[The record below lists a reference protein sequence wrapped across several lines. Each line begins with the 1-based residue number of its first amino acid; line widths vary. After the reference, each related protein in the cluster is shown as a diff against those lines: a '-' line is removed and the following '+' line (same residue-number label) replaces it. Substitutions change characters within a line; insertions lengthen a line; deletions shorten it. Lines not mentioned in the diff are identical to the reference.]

1 MVIAREDVAGDKRLV
16 GYVVPAAGQ
25 KVNAAELRDWVKER
39 LPEYMVPVAWV
50 EMSSLPLSP
59 NGKVDRKNLPAPD
72 YERPELAGEYQ
83 GARTP
88 TEEVMA
94 GIWAEVLRLDQVG
107 VKDDFFA
114 LGGHSLLAT
123 QVVSRIRNAF
133 QVELPLRALFEA
145 PTVAG
150 LAERVE
156 RMQREQYG
164 LLAPPIVSVPRNQR
178 LPLSFAQQRLWFL
191 DQVEPNNPLYNIP
204 RAIRLIGPF
213 NVAAMESAL
222 NGIVE
227 RHEILRTT
235 YQAEKGEPFQV
246 IAEECTLSLPVVDL
260 SELPEAEREIEARR
274 LVQEEVA
281 TPFDLARDAMTRN
294 LVVKMS
300 EDGPHPGDESP
311 ITSPATAGRSAF
323 SCGN

>member
-1 MVIAREDVAGDKRLV
+1 MVLGRPLANTQIYILDKELQPVPVGVLGEIHIGGDGVTCGYLNLPELTAEKFIADPFASQPNARMYKTGDLGRFLPDGRIEFMGRIDNQVKIRGFRIELGEIETVLARHTAVQDCVVIAREDVAGDKRLV

-123 QVVSRIRNAF
+123 QVVSRIRQRVPGGTAAACVVRSSNGCRTS
-133 QVELPLRALFEA
+133 RASGTHA
-145 PTVAG
+145 A
-150 LAERVE
+150 
-156 RMQREQYG
+156 
-164 LLAPPIVSVPRNQR
+164 
-178 LPLSFAQQRLWFL
+178 
-191 DQVEPNNPLYNIP
+191 
-204 RAIRLIGPF
+204 RAVR
-213 NVAAMESAL
+213 
-222 NGIVE
+222 
-227 RHEILRTT
+227 
-235 YQAEKGEPFQV
+235 
-246 IAEECTLSLPVVDL
+246 
-260 SELPEAEREIEARR
+260 
-274 LVQEEVA
+274 
-281 TPFDLARDAMTRN
+281 
-294 LVVKMS
+294 
-300 EDGPHPGDESP
+300 
-311 ITSPATAGRSAF
+311 TAGSADRCPCRGTSVCRSR
-323 SCGN
+323 SPNSVCGSSINWNLIIRATTCLTSSG